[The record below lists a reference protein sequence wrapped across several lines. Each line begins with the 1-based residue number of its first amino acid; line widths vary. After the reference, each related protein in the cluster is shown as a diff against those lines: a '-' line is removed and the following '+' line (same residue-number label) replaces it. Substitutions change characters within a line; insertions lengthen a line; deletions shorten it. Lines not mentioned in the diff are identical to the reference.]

1 MIGVVRRLLTTDPWQ
16 FGLLACFSNFFQIET
31 DGDRSV
37 PFATASGLDNVDR
50 IDATFGD
57 TSERAYFVPSILLRK
72 GLRGGFWATAA
83 RYLSIH

>member
-1 MIGVVRRLLTTDPWQ
+1 M
-16 FGLLACFSNFFQIET
+16 
-31 DGDRSV
+31 